1 MARPWPIAHI
11 SLEHEESPMKIVVD
25 ENMPHACELFAEFG
39 EVVPL
44 PGRHISAADLQDA
57 DVLLVRSV
65 TRVDASLLA
74 DCPRLSFIGTA
85 TIGTDHIDKA
95 LLATRNIPFF
105 SAPGCNKQSVGDY
118 VLSALLV
125 LAERYELTLAGM
137 SLAVIGAGN
146 TGECV
151 AGKAEALGMK
161 VLRCDPPRARAQTE
175 EGHEFVDYQTAL
187 SADIVSF
194 HVPITSEGPDAT
206 YHLLDAAHIAA
217 CPAGQILINASRGE
231 VWDNQALLTRQRGE
245 RPLRLVMDV
254 WENEPH
260 ILAALVAHTE
270 LATPHIAG
278 YSLEGKARGT
288 WMLYQALC
296 QQTGRNPRGDL
307 HKLLPA
313 PEVSELTPGRELDQ
327 GLIKQLVHLI
337 YDVRRDD
344 ARFRNRLGIQGS
356 FDGQRKDYPERRE
369 LSALRL
375 TGPFAAPP
383 ALAALGF
390 DCQP

>member
-1 MARPWPIAHI
+1 
-11 SLEHEESPMKIVVD
+11 MKIVVD

-44 PGRHISAADLQDA
+44 PGRQISAADLQDA

-65 TRVDASLLA
+65 TRVDANLLA
-74 DCPRLSFIGTA
+74 SCPRLAFVGTA

-95 LLATRNIPFF
+95 LLATRGIPFF
-105 SAPGCNKQSVGDY
+105 SAPGCNKYSVGDY

-125 LAERYELTLAGM
+125 LAERHELVLSEM

-161 VLRCDPPRARAQTE
+161 VLRCDPPRAKLEGAQ
-175 EGHEFVDYQTAL
+175 GFVDYQTAL
-187 SADIVSF
+187 GADIVSF
-194 HVPITSEGPDAT
+194 HVPITRRGEDAT
-206 YHLLDAAHIAA
+206 FHLLGEREIAA
-217 CPAGQILINASRGE
+217 RPAGQFLINASRGE
-231 VWDNQALLTRQRGE
+231 VWDNQALLTRQRSDA
-245 RPLRLVMDV
+245 PLRLVMDV
-254 WENEPH
+254 WEGEPDP
-260 ILAALVAHTE
+260 LVALVPYTE

-296 QQTGRNPRGDL
+296 QQLGRAPRQDL
-307 HKLLPA
+307 QSLLPA
-313 PEVSELTPGRELDQ
+313 PEVRGLTPGQATDQ
-327 GLIKQLVHLI
+327 ALIKQLVHLI

-344 ARFRNRLGIQGS
+344 ARFRNRIHQAGS
-356 FDGQRKDYPERRE
+356 FDEQRKHYPERRE
-369 LSALRL
+369 LSSLQVS
-375 TGPFAAPP
+375 GPFASDT
-383 ALAALGF
+383 LARLGF
-390 DCQP
+390 ICGFR